1 MDRFELLVC
10 AVLAVISVLTI
21 AGATGYMIAAYLD
34 KKHGDD

>member
-10 AVLAVISVLTI
+10 AVLTVISVLTI